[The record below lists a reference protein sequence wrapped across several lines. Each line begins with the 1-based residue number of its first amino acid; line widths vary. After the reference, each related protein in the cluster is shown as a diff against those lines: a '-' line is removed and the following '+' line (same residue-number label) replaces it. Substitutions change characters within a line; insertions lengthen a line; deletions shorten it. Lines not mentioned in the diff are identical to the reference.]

1 MRCEQILRHLAT
13 PTDRI
18 DSATVDAHLAS
29 CTACA
34 SWSEQA
40 DRLNRALE
48 LTRPGD
54 PGAAAFDAL
63 WGRVLTA
70 VDAPAPARL
79 SVRSRTLRVGFLVAR
94 AAAVLLFFGLSARY
108 YFGPGERPETD
119 SPLPVESLALVPITE
134 NETCVIRIN
143 DGGVEVVQLDS
154 SDSGPIMAFNAELP
168 AGNDND
174 ALNLLESMAE

>member
-29 CTACA
+29 CPACA
-34 SWSEQA
+34 MWSDQA

-54 PGAAAFDAL
+54 PAAAFDAL

-70 VDAPAPARL
+70 VDAPAPAPL
-79 SVRSRTLRVGFLVAR
+79 SVRSRSLRVGFIVAR
-94 AAAVLLFFGLSARY
+94 AAAVLLFVGLSARY
-108 YFGPGERPETD
+108 YFGSGERPEAR

-174 ALNLLESMAE
+174 ALNLFESMAE